1 VLGGGDD
8 LLLPSHFVLGGG
20 GDLLL
25 RACGNGG
32 LTFCS

>member
-1 VLGGGDD
+1 VLGGGGD

-25 RACGNGG
+25 RARGNGG